1 MFHCPGSVTSL
12 KSPDHSPGSA
22 MPRSAACPGPGLSTP
37 SPGLST
43 PSPGLSTPSAGLST
57 PSAGLTL
64 EQFTEIVLAQER
76 LEEDRGD
83 RGQQAVI
90 THRQVS
96 RAARYSVDIDIDIDI
111 DRYV

>member
-43 PSPGLSTPSAGLST
+43 PSAGLST
-57 PSAGLTL
+57 PSLGLTL

-96 RAARYSVDIDIDIDI
+96 RAARYSVDMC
-111 DRYV
+111 V

>member
-1 MFHCPGSVTSL
+1 MTSL

-22 MPRSAACPGPGLSTP
+22 MPRSAACPGPGLTTP
-37 SPGLST
+37 SP
-43 PSPGLSTPSAGLST
+43 GLST

-96 RAARYSVDIDIDIDI
+96 RPARYSVDMC
-111 DRYV
+111 RY

>member
-22 MPRSAACPGPGLSTP
+22 IPRSAACPGPGP
-37 SPGLST
+37 ST

-96 RAARYSVDIDIDIDI
+96 RAARYSVDMC
-111 DRYV
+111 V

>member
-1 MFHCPGSVTSL
+1 MTSL

-22 MPRSAACPGPGLSTP
+22 MPRSAACPNTTP
-37 SPGLST
+37 SPGLA
-43 PSPGLSTPSAGLST
+43 TPSAGLTT

-96 RAARYSVDIDIDIDI
+96 RAARYSVDMC
-111 DRYV
+111 V

>member
-12 KSPDHSPGSA
+12 KSPEHSPGSA
-22 MPRSAACPGPGLSTP
+22 MPRSAACPGPGLTTP
-37 SPGLST
+37 SP
-43 PSPGLSTPSAGLST
+43 
-57 PSAGLTL
+57 GLTL

>member
-22 MPRSAACPGPGLSTP
+22 MPRSAACPGPGLT
-37 SPGLST
+37 T

-96 RAARYSVDIDIDIDI
+96 RAARYSVDMC
-111 DRYV
+111 RYV

>member
-22 MPRSAACPGPGLSTP
+22 MPRSAACPGPGLITP
-37 SPGLST
+37 SPGLI
-43 PSPGLSTPSAGLST
+43 TPSAGLST

>member
-37 SPGLST
+37 SPGL
-43 PSPGLSTPSAGLST
+43 AT

-96 RAARYSVDIDIDIDI
+96 RAARYSVDMH
-111 DRYV
+111 

>member
-12 KSPDHSPGSA
+12 KSPDHSPVSA
-22 MPRSAACPGPGLSTP
+22 MPRSAACPGPGLT
-37 SPGLST
+37 T

-96 RAARYSVDIDIDIDI
+96 RAARYSVC
-111 DRYV
+111 R